1 MRAVNIF
8 FVCLFLLSA
17 GLQYN
22 DPDPYV
28 WMPIYLSGAYICY
41 LGATDRHYHLLTVA
55 SILVYSSYA
64 AYLAVDEDGVWSWW
78 TEHEAE
84 SIVQGMK
91 AGKPWIEETREFF
104 GLLLLMLAASLNMFW
119 FRKRKPARD
128 ESVEREL
135 A

>member
-8 FVCLFLLSA
+8 FICLFVLSA

-41 LGATDRHYHLLTVA
+41 LAATDRHYRLLTLI
-55 SILVYSSYA
+55 SLMVYASYA
-64 AYLAVDEDGVWSWW
+64 AYLALGVNGVWSWW
-78 TEHEAE
+78 TEHGAE

-91 AGKPWIEETREFF
+91 AEKPWIEETREFF
-104 GLLLLMLAASLNMFW
+104 GLLLLALAAGLNMFW
-119 FRKRKPARD
+119 FRKQKPATD
-128 ESVEREL
+128 LPAGQEL
-135 A
+135 V